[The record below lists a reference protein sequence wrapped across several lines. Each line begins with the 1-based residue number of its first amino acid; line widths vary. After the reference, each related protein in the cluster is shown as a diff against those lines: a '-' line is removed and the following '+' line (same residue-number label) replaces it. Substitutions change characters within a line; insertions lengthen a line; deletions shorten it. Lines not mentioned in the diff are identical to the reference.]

1 MTDRLAMGGNN
12 PPAIEAFGM
21 ALDDAYATAKDFLDG
36 APIETQGQA
45 DAVGRIVSEARKLRK
60 DADAARADEKRPH
73 DDAAKAVQAKWKP
86 LLERADTIIEAAQRP
101 LTTYLAKLAAQQ
113 AEAERHA
120 RAEAERKA
128 QEAIAAA
135 NNAESMADLER
146 VKALEKEADKA
157 AKDANRA
164 GKAKAQVAGVD
175 RAIGLRSYKVVQV
188 LDMRAALKWLFAHDP
203 AAVEAFIIE
212 YAERNAP
219 TRPMDG
225 VEVTTERR
233 VA

>member
-1 MTDRLAMGGNN
+1 
-12 PPAIEAFGM
+12 M

-36 APIETQGQA
+36 AAIETQGQA
-45 DAVGRIVSEARKLRK
+45 DAVGRIVSEAKKLRK

-73 DDAAKAVQAKWKP
+73 DDAGKEVQAKWKP
-86 LLERADTIIEAAQRP
+86 LLERADTIIQAAQRP

-113 AEAERHA
+113 AETERLA
-120 RAEAERKA
+120 RVEADRLA

-135 NNAESMADLER
+135 QCVVSMDDLER
-146 VKALEKEADKA
+146 VKLLEKEADKA
-157 AKDANRA
+157 AKTATRA
-164 GKAKAQVAGVD
+164 GNAKAHVAGVD

-203 AAVEAFIIE
+203 AAVQAFIVE
-212 YAERNAP
+212 YAERHAP

-225 VEVTTERR
+225 VSVEIERR

>member
-1 MTDRLAMGGNN
+1 MIGHNN
-12 PPAIEAFGM
+12 PPAFEAFSM

-36 APIETQGQA
+36 APVENQGQA
-45 DAVGRIVSEARKLRK
+45 DAIGRIVAEVKKLRK
-60 DADAARADEKRPH
+60 DADAARVEEKRPF
-73 DDAAKAVQAKWKP
+73 DEGAKAVQAKYRP
-86 LLERADTIIEAAQRP
+86 FFERADTIIEAAQRP

-113 AEAERHA
+113 AEAERLA
-120 RAEAERKA
+120 RVEAERKA

-135 NNAESMADLER
+135 RSAESMADLENVR
-146 VKALEKEADKA
+146 LLEKEADKA

-164 GKAKAQVAGVD
+164 GKAKAHVAGMD

-188 LDMRAALKWLFAHDP
+188 VDTRAALKWLFAHDA
-203 AAVEAFIIE
+203 AAVEAFVVD
-212 YAERNAP
+212 YAERHAP

-225 VEVTTERR
+225 VEVSVQRR